1 MTHQNFSEK
10 AQILFCEASVARELE
25 KYTPGLKFKDSL

>member
-10 AQILFCEASVARELE
+10 AQILFCEASASRELE
-25 KYTPGLKFKDSL
+25 RYTPGLKFKDSL

>member
-1 MTHQNFSEK
+1 MTYQNFSEK
-10 AQILFCEASVARELE
+10 AQILASVAREWE